1 MKLGSG
7 FSFLSVALCD
17 RPPTL
22 LTLCCPDLQDGSPAG
37 TIFAEDIEDV
47 KEDYEESQKDSSKV
61 FLTPSSH
68 TVTTPEHFTH
78 THTPS
83 PTHLIASSL
92 PIPHTVNIHSIPSP
106 NLQYGFVFKILT
118 KGRDYVFNAVSN
130 AKRVR
135 TWFCTQCYS
144 NSYFYN
150 LGHF

>member
-78 THTPS
+78 THTHTLTNTLNCFLTAHT
-83 PTHLIASSL
+83 THCQ
-92 PIPHTVNIHSIPSP
+92 HTFHSFTQSAVRFCVQDIDKGTRLHLQCCQQCQEGT
-106 NLQYGFVFKILT
+106 NLVLYPVL
-118 KGRDYVFNAVSN
+118 
-130 AKRVR
+130 
-135 TWFCTQCYS
+135 
-144 NSYFYN
+144 
-150 LGHF
+150 